1 MGRSRKQQCSL
12 AWTTAWPFKDERDP
26 ASEQDAMPE
35 NKAACAIARERGT
48 ALSRQQPREH
58 DTTAGR
64 EKCCDRGGELSE
76 RTKHD
81 VREDEPVRRAFEQP
95 PVGKSGGMNDVH
107 VRRHAV

>member
-35 NKAACAIARERGT
+35 NKAACAIARERRT
-48 ALSRQQPREH
+48 ALRRQQPGKDDAAVRREQS
-58 DTTAGR
+58 
-64 EKCCDRGGELSE
+64 CDRGGELLEWS
-76 RTKHD
+76 KHD